1 MLENLIFY
9 QSFRLSEL
17 AVSNSECSQTKAPNN
32 TIFKDLIR
40 IENVYP
46 LNNNLLRQL

>member
-17 AVSNSECSQTKAPNN
+17 AVSNSECSQTKVFKSLS
-32 TIFKDLIR
+32 IFIFMCAVSCFLL
-40 IENVYP
+40 
-46 LNNNLLRQL
+46 LN